1 MDIIAAVTEDWGIGY
16 KGNLLISIPDDMK
29 FFRETT
35 ANSVVIMGRCTL
47 ESFPGKKPLKNRVN
61 IVLSTDKSL
70 AIDNATCLSDISQL
84 SNELKK
90 YEGKKVFVIGG
101 EAIYKQL
108 LPYCCNAYIT
118 KIQTVLPADKF
129 FPNLDAEPDWFLTSQ
144 GEILEH
150 DGIRYSFTTYKNQN
164 ILTI

>member
-35 ANSVVIMGRCTL
+35 TDSVVIMGRRTL

-70 AIDNATCLSDISQL
+70 MINNAVCLSDISLL
-84 SNELKK
+84 SSELRK
-90 YEGKKVFVIGG
+90 YAGKKVFVIGG

-108 LPYCCNAYIT
+108 LPYCRNAYIT
-118 KIQTVLPADKF
+118 KIQAALPADKF
-129 FPNLDAEPDWFLTSQ
+129 FPNLDTEPYWYLTEQ
-144 GEILEH
+144 GETLEYNGIL
-150 DGIRYSFTTYKNQN
+150 YSFTTYTNKNT
-164 ILTI
+164 LVL